1 METPNRLRG
10 VRVAGPNGSTGN
22 TVPLRHFPW
31 REFRQ
36 DTLATALVLVFV
48 GTVGIVAAF
57 GQSWTAKTVA
67 KPLYTLSKG
76 QTSTTFKYRD
86 FTAAAVA
93 DSTVMA
99 SVTVTNTGA
108 REGADAPQLHLANAP
123 DGRRAKLLAVQPVAL
138 RPGESRRLTFTV
150 NPRLLARFDGTKQQ
164 WRIDAGTYAV
174 VLSRAADAPLET
186 RAVHFTGRVIGR

>member
-10 VRVAGPNGSTGN
+10 VRVAGPNGATGN
-22 TVPLRHFPW
+22 NVPLRHFPW

-76 QTSTTFKYRD
+76 QISTTFKYRD